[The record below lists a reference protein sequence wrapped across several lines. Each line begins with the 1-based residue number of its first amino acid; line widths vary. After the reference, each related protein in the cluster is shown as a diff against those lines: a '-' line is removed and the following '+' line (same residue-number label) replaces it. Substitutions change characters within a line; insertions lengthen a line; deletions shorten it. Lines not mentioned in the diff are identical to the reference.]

1 VAGEIE
7 SMLLFQNLVSAI
19 EQLWANKVRSVLTVL
34 GIIIAVTSTIV
45 VVSVVQGFS
54 GYITNFLQGLGTNS
68 MWVFPEP
75 PPRMMLSSRPR
86 AEMNQA
92 DLDEVERTCTAI
104 ARMAPLVM
112 RSVQVKY
119 QLTTVSTRIT
129 GTSPD
134 FQYIRNS
141 FVDVGRFWGP
151 VEADNR
157 RAVCVLG
164 RDVVKKLE
172 ADDGIVGQFVMVD
185 QTRCKV
191 IGIME
196 RKGSFFGDS
205 QDDFVLMPHTTA
217 LQMYPE
223 SRNFL
228 AFNCSALSP
237 EHVAEAKAQIV
248 NALRRKHRLSAA
260 QPNDFIIRSQDE
272 ILKEFGKISMA
283 GTSILV
289 GIVGI
294 SLLVGGIGIMNV
306 MLVSVTERTREI
318 GLRKAVG
325 ARRRDIMLQFLTE
338 AVVLSLCG
346 GFIGIV
352 LGYGITYFASLH
364 PSLVNVEVPFWA
376 VLLGVG
382 FSAGVGVVFGLLPA
396 LKAAILQP
404 IDALRHE

>member
-1 VAGEIE
+1 
-7 SMLLFQNLVSAI
+7 MLLFQNLVSAV

-45 VVSVVQGFS
+45 VVAVVQGFS

-86 AEMNQA
+86 AEMTQS

-112 RSVQVKY
+112 RNAQVKSN
-119 QLTTVSTRIT
+119 LTTVSTQVV
-129 GTSPD
+129 GTTAD
-134 FQYIRNS
+134 HQYIRNS
-141 FVDVGRFWGP
+141 FVDVGRFFGP
-151 VEADNR
+151 VESDNR

-164 RDVVKKLE
+164 RDVVRKLE
-172 ADDGIVGQFVMVD
+172 ADDGIVGQYVMVD
-185 QTRCKV
+185 QTRFKV

-205 QDDFVLMPHTTA
+205 QDNFVLIPHTTA
-217 LQMYPE
+217 LQCYPE
-223 SRNFL
+223 SRNFM
-228 AFNCSALSP
+228 AFNCQALSP
-237 EHVAEAKAQIV
+237 DHVIEAKAQIV
-248 NALRRKHRLSAA
+248 NTLRRKHHLTVD
-260 QPNDFIIRSQDE
+260 QPNDFLIRSQDE
-272 ILKEFGKISMA
+272 ILKEFGKISTA
-283 GTSILV
+283 GTTILV

-346 GFIGIV
+346 GFMGIL
-352 LGYGITYFASLH
+352 LGYGVVYFAALH
-364 PSLVNVEVPFWA
+364 PSMVGVTVPFWA

>member
-1 VAGEIE
+1 
-7 SMLLFQNLVSAI
+7 MLLFQNLFSAF

-45 VVSVVQGFS
+45 VVAVVQGFS

-75 PPRMMLSSRPR
+75 PPRMMLTSRPR
-86 AEMNQA
+86 AEMTQP

-104 ARMAPLVM
+104 ARMAPLVI
-112 RSVQVKY
+112 RNVQVKHNMITV
-119 QLTTVSTRIT
+119 TTNLT
-129 GTSPD
+129 GTTPEY
-134 FQYIRNS
+134 QHIRNS

-164 RDVVKKLE
+164 RDVVNKLE
-172 ADDGIVGQFVMVD
+172 VNDGIVGRYVMID
-185 QTRCKV
+185 STRVKV

-205 QDDFVLMPHTTA
+205 QDNFILMPHTTA
-217 LQMYPE
+217 LQIFPE

-237 EHVAEAKAQIV
+237 EHVAEARAQIV
-248 NALRRKHRLSAA
+248 NTLRRKHGLTVD

-272 ILKEFGKISMA
+272 ILKEFGKISTA

-338 AVVLSLCG
+338 AVVLSLVG
-346 GFIGIV
+346 GFIGIIF
-352 LGYGITYFASLH
+352 GYLVTYLASLH
-364 PSLVNVEVPFWA
+364 PSMVNVAVPFWA
-376 VLLGVG
+376 VMLGVG

>member
-1 VAGEIE
+1 
-7 SMLLFQNLVSAI
+7 MLLFQNLISAV
-19 EQLWANKVRSVLTVL
+19 EQLWANKVRSLLTVL
-34 GIIIAVTSTIV
+34 GIIIAVSSTIV
-45 VVSVVQGFS
+45 VVAVVQGFS

-86 AEMNQA
+86 AEMTQQ

-104 ARMAPLVM
+104 ARMAPLVI
-112 RSVQVKY
+112 RSVQVKH
-119 QLTTVSTRIT
+119 QLVTVTTNLT
-129 GTSPD
+129 GTTPEY
-134 FQYIRNS
+134 QQIRNS
-141 FVDVGRFWGP
+141 FVEHGRFWGP

-157 RAVCVLG
+157 KAVCVLG
-164 RDVVKKLE
+164 RDVLNKLE
-172 ADDGIVGQFVMVD
+172 VDEGIVGQYVTID
-185 QTRCKV
+185 STRCKV

-205 QDDFVLMPHTTA
+205 QDNFVLLPHTTA
-217 LQMYPE
+217 LQMFPE
-223 SRNFL
+223 NRNLL
-228 AFNCSALSP
+228 AFNCQAMSP
-237 EHVAEAKAQIV
+237 EHVQEARAQIV
-248 NALRRKHRLSAA
+248 NALRRKHNLKVD

-338 AVVLSLCG
+338 AVVLSLLG

-352 LGYGITYFASLH
+352 FGYAVTYFASLH
-364 PSLVNVEVPFWA
+364 PSMVNVAVPFWA
-376 VLLGVG
+376 VMLGVG